1 MAKYSTEKIFEDL
14 KKQRKDPPESVMYDE
29 TQAGVEKE
37 KLRKDIENFVRRHD
51 DCSSETDFIVNR
63 AGITKSQ
70 YSRFM
75 NSEGPKGLS
84 RDSLLKIFIV
94 LGYNVDYM
102 RTLLHRFGLKDLYA
116 RDRRDYMIIKGIVSG
131 KDLKE
136 IDEILEGEGMDTLW
150 KESV

>member
-29 TQAGVEKE
+29 TQAGAEKE

-136 IDEILEGEGMDTLW
+136 ILEGEGMDTLW